1 MILRLG
7 KLNGRDEIWHR
18 DGGFTPSHCS
28 PIFMA
33 SRSAAMSGQSLSIPV
48 VSNFASPVVH
58 IVYTERPHNEEPE
71 AYHIRTLASVL
82 GSEEAAREALVY
94 SYKNA
99 ASGFSARLT
108 PDQVA
113 EITKRPGVLQVVQS
127 GNNKLHSGGG
137 GAARLH

>member
-1 MILRLG
+1 
-7 KLNGRDEIWHR
+7 
-18 DGGFTPSHCS
+18 
-28 PIFMA
+28 
-33 SRSAAMSGQSLSIPV
+33 MSGQST
-48 VSNFASPVVH
+48 AVH

-108 PDQVA
+108 SDQVA
-113 EITKRPGVLQVVQS
+113 EITKQPGVLQVVQS